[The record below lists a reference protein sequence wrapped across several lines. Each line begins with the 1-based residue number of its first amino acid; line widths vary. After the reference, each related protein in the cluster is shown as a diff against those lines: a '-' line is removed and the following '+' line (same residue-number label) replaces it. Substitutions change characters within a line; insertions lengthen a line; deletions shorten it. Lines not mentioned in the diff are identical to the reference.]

1 VRGLPL
7 KNGKN
12 ISCAADCGIPAI
24 VAIEM
29 WGKELEA
36 AKYWPLS
43 RCYHFIK

>member
-1 VRGLPL
+1 VIGGNDVRGLPL

-12 ISCAADCGIPAI
+12 INCAADCGIPAI

-36 AKYWPLS
+36 AKY
-43 RCYHFIK
+43 